1 MSKVLAPLADGFEG
15 VDGGARRHGQP
26 RGHPG
31 YGTARMA
38 AYAAATVLASLV
50 ALPRAAAEDAAQE
63 SEKQRFRLVRL
74 VEGLENP
81 WGMAF
86 LPGGGFLITERPGR
100 LQLVSPQTMRPEPVT
115 GLPEVSASGQ
125 GGLLDVALHP
135 HFQQNRLVY
144 ISYSAGGLIG
154 KGTEV
159 ARGRLLGQQLE
170 DLEVIFQAQPKQFGS
185 RHFGSRL
192 LFSPDGMLFISLG
205 DRADR
210 PSAQDLGQH
219 PGSIIRVQDD
229 GSVPETNPF
238 VRRQLALPEIYSYG
252 HRNVQGIFWQQD
264 ADLLWT
270 HEHGPMGGDELN
282 LVQAGRNYGWPVIT
296 YGVNYG
302 TGTAIGE
309 GITHQEG
316 MEQPKY
322 YWVPSISPSGLL
334 LYTGERFPDWRG
346 NLFIGSLK
354 FSLLVR
360 LELRGEEVVREER
373 LLQGKV
379 GRVRDV
385 RQGPD
390 GLIYLLTDESR
401 GMLARLEPVAPDE

>member
-264 ADLLWT
+264 ADLLWA

-302 TGTAIGE
+302 TGTTIGE